1 MDDSLSTIHVERDRG
16 INNLILSAI
25 LLRIATTRFELHKI
39 AKKTLLNIQQK
50 RLNVNIKQIVDE
62 TLSEFIKASV
72 MKIKEKEKN
81 FNKFKPN
88 ISVVFPSQDI
98 SSNDTIKEI
107 KGKRI
112 LELTNETELEL
123 CNLGRAAMKGRNN
136 FITNSYYLV
145 VYSFLCMFLFKACI
159 NMQCAYTLYQD
170 LKKAQE
176 HLILIDYLHLLYL
189 VTPYDLI
196 SQIKLTGSIYYDV
209 VISNLQFLL

>member
-25 LLRIATTRFELHKI
+25 LLRIATTRLELHKI

-62 TLSEFIKASV
+62 TLSELIKASV
-72 MKIKEKEKN
+72 MKIKKIEKN
-81 FNKFKPN
+81 FDKFKPN
-88 ISVVFPSQDI
+88 ISVVFPSQDV

-123 CNLGRAAMKGRNN
+123 CSLGRAAMKGRNN
-136 FITNSYYLV
+136 FIANSYYLAL
-145 VYSFLCMFLFKACI
+145 YSFLHICFYVKACI

-209 VISNLQFLL
+209 VTSNL